1 MTPDQERAF
10 LTHSLKALEVP
21 TNSWSWQTFI
31 LEALA
36 FSILAITALW
46 IKDKPGALD
55 WLQVVSLV
63 GIFVAGMLIGAIG
76 LWRKLC
82 HRGALIRPYIDTAR
96 IRARLAELET

>member
-10 LTHSLKALEVP
+10 LNESLKALESP

-31 LEALA
+31 LEAFA
-36 FSILAITALW
+36 FSVLAITALW
-46 IKDKPGALD
+46 IKEKPGMVD
-55 WLQVVSLV
+55 WLQVMSLV
-63 GIFVAGMLIGAIG
+63 GIFAAGMLIGAIG

-82 HRGALIRPYIDTAR
+82 HKGALIRPYIDTVR